1 MRAVSSLFSR
11 LEPWIGVATSASGTS
26 VAARAR
32 CAVADGGVTIPE
44 AQPEDT
50 ALFLHT
56 SGTTGKP
63 KGVRPSRT
71 TRSRA
76 VSGDL
81 GQSRAVSGN
90 FGRSRV
96 ISGDLGRSRVIS
108 GDSSQGAALA
118 RKHIPAASWFSIAL
132 DRKSWRTAIN
142 ARIASYQPPTNYVGR
157 SIVMCCG
164 SYIQGIVTTQTHHA
178 HGTQALPHTQT
189 QTRARARTQQLPSL
203 LQPFFRLLQPGA
215 RMVNGHVGAVF
226 VSDATI

>member
-1 MRAVSSLFSR
+1 
-11 LEPWIGVATSASGTS
+11 
-26 VAARAR
+26 
-32 CAVADGGVTIPE
+32 VADGGVTIPE

-118 RKHIPAASWFSIAL
+118 RKHARDDGNLIGGEQPVDTFVFEAAHAL
-132 DRKSWRTAIN
+132 
-142 ARIASYQPPTNYVGR
+142 
-157 SIVMCCG
+157 
-164 SYIQGIVTTQTHHA
+164 
-178 HGTQALPHTQT
+178 
-189 QTRARARTQQLPSL
+189 L
-203 LQPFFRLLQPGA
+203 L
-215 RMVNGHVGAVF
+215 
-226 VSDATI
+226 